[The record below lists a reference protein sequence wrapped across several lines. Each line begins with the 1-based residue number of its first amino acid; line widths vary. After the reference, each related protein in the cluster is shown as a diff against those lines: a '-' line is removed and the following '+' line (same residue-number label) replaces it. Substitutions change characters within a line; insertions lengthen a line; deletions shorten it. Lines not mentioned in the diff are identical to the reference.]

1 MLNGVTKLDQ
11 NKPDDAKKE
20 NNSLH
25 GKYDA
30 SNLLDEPFTIV
41 GIGASAGGLAALEL
55 FFSRMPDYEPGINI
69 SFVLVQHLSPDYKS
83 ILSDLLKQYTKL
95 PVCEI
100 RDGMTMEP
108 YCIHVA
114 PPNREVT
121 IRQGRLYLKE
131 PDQPRV
137 LRLPIDIF
145 FRSLARDQK
154 ERSVCIILSG
164 SGTDGTLGLKAI
176 KDEGGMVMVQDP
188 DSAQYKNMP
197 FTAIATDMVDYV
209 LFPKEMPEQ
218 LIAYIRYTQ
227 KKGPRPPQA
236 SAPQNDKL
244 LQEILSLLHAQTGHD
259 FSGYKKSTIS
269 RRIER
274 RLAVNQIEHPG
285 DYLRYLH
292 QNIHEI
298 EALFRE
304 LLVGVTGFFRDPEA
318 FDALRK
324 KVIPRIFKDKNPGDP
339 VRIWIP
345 GCSTGEEAYSLA
357 IMFKEYLEELKQP
370 YKVQIFATDIDS
382 RAIDRSRQGVYP
394 AGIASDVTPERLKHF
409 FTRETDGHSYKI
421 KQNIRDMLVFSEH
434 NVTSDPPFSRLDLI
448 SCRNLLIFLDGDQQK
463 KILYLFHYALN
474 PQSFLFLGTS
484 ETIGELADFY
494 ASVDRKW
501 KLYTNKE
508 TVTFHPA
515 QKFYPLFKTVPQ
527 NIVTGKSKANS
538 MREVVEKMLLQHYTP
553 ACAAINKR
561 GEILYIHRRTGKY
574 LEPAP
579 GEISLN
585 ITHMA
590 REGLK
595 LELTT
600 AIRKAVAEKKA
611 VTFRGLRVKGN
622 GAITTVNLTVSPFPA
637 ESSPFSDLFMVI
649 FEEVI
654 FPEENDQRKEVAASV
669 AEAADADETS
679 ARDERIID
687 LERELRHKEEY
698 LQTVIEELETSNEE
712 LQSTNEEFQSANE
725 ELETSKE
732 ELQSLNEEL
741 ITVNTELQKKIEELY
756 RINNDINNMLLG
768 TGMGTIFVDH
778 QLLIQRFT
786 PPATR
791 AINLIQSDLGRPV
804 NHIVSN
810 LLNYDLLEQDVQTVL
825 NTLMPKEVEVRTKND
840 GWYLVRILPYRTID
854 NVIEGAVINFIDIT
868 ELKHMQE
875 MSHLAVVVRDSNDAV
890 TMQDLE
896 GKILAWNPGA
906 EKLYGW
912 RESEALGMNISE
924 IVPEERSGEALEMVK
939 RLAQSKKLEPFQTQR
954 LTKNGEKV
962 EVWITA
968 TMLVD
973 KEGKQYAVATT
984 ERLIC

>member
-1 MLNGVTKLDQ
+1 LLYKDEPNSGEESKLLNGEYDT
-11 NKPDDAKKE
+11 PDA
-20 NNSLH
+20 L
-25 GKYDA
+25 GA
-30 SNLLDEPFTIV
+30 VFPIV

-55 FFSRMPDYEPGINI
+55 FFTHMPDESGMNI
-69 SFVLVQHLSPDYKS
+69 AFVLVQHLSPDYKS
-83 ILSDLLKQYTKL
+83 ILCDLLKQYTKL

-100 RDGMTMEP
+100 RDGMTVAP
-108 YCIHVA
+108 RCIHVA
-114 PPNREVT
+114 PPNKDLT

-131 PDQPRV
+131 PGQPRV
-137 LRLPIDIF
+137 SRLPIDIF
-145 FRSLARDQK
+145 FRSLAREQK
-154 ERSVCIILSG
+154 KRSICIILSG

-176 KDEGGMVMVQDP
+176 KGEGGMVMVQDP

-197 FTAIATDMVDYV
+197 RTAIATDMVDYV
-209 LFPKEMPEQ
+209 LSPEEMPEQ
-218 LIAYIRYTQ
+218 LIAYVRYTL
-227 KKGPRPPQA
+227 KKGPRPTEF
-236 SAPQNDKL
+236 SAPQNGKL
-244 LQEILSLLHAQTGHD
+244 LYKILSLLHAQTGHD

-292 QNIHEI
+292 QNTHEI
-298 EALFRE
+298 EFLFRE

-318 FDALRK
+318 FDALRE
-324 KVIPRIFKDKNPGDP
+324 KVIPSLFTERTPGDP
-339 VRIWIP
+339 VRVWVP

-357 IMFKEYLEELKQP
+357 IIFKEYLEELKQP
-370 YKVQIFATDIDS
+370 FKVQIFATDIDS
-382 RAIDRSRQGVYP
+382 RAIDRSRQGIYP
-394 AGIASDVTPERLKHF
+394 ASIASDVTPERLKHF
-409 FTRETDGHSYKI
+409 FTRDTDGNSYKI
-421 KQNIRDMLVFSEH
+421 KQSIRDMLVFSEH

-448 SCRNLLIFLDGDQQK
+448 SCRNLLIFMDGDQQK
-463 KILYLFHYALN
+463 KVLHLFHYALN
-474 PQSFLFLGTS
+474 PHSFLFLGTS
-484 ETIGELADFY
+484 ETTGELVDYY
-494 ASVDRKW
+494 AAVDRKW

-515 QKFYPLFKTVPQ
+515 KKFYPLFKTAPQ
-527 NIVTGKSKANS
+527 NIVTAKSKAHSANS

-553 ACAAINKR
+553 ACAAINRR
-561 GEILYIHRRTGKY
+561 GEILYIHGRTGKY
-574 LEPAP
+574 LEPAQ

-585 ITHMA
+585 ITNMA

-600 AIRKAVAEKKA
+600 AIRKAVADKKT
-611 VTFRGLRVKGN
+611 VSYRGLRVKGN
-622 GAITTVNLTVSPFPA
+622 GVITTVNLTVSPVP
-637 ESSPFSDLFMVI
+637 EGSSPFTDLFMVV
-649 FEEVI
+649 FDEVML
-654 FPEENDQRKEVAASV
+654 PEGDQRKEEFAASV
-669 AEAADADETS
+669 AEAAATNETS
-679 ARDERIID
+679 DMDERIID

-732 ELQSLNEEL
+732 EMQSLNEEL

-756 RINNDINNMLLG
+756 RNNNDINNMLAG

-778 QLLIQRFT
+778 QLRIQRFT
-786 PPATR
+786 PPATQV
-791 AINLIQSDLGRPV
+791 INLIQSDLGRPV

-810 LLNYDLLEQDVQTVL
+810 LLNYDRLEQDVQTVL
-825 NTLMPKEVEVRTKND
+825 NTLVPKEVEVKTKND
-840 GWYLVRILPYRTID
+840 VWYLVRILPYRTMD
-854 NVIEGAVINFIDIT
+854 NVIEGVVINFIDIT
-868 ELKHMQE
+868 ELKRMQE
-875 MSHLAVVVRDSNDAV
+875 MSRLAVVVRDSNDAV

-912 RESEALGMNISE
+912 SESEALGMNISE

-939 RLAQSKKLEPFQTQR
+939 RLAQSEKLKPFQTQR

-984 ERLIC
+984 ERRIR